1 MSARD
6 DLASFRVLEQH
17 EALAACLKEEFEDGW
32 ADGRKVLV
40 LVADYC
46 SATELASL
54 RGSSDDWYC
63 KKRAGAPGIATPL
76 PGGGAAMIDV
86 VDLRGQAHTAPLA
99 AQFFATGIRDAGRL
113 REAHFGGLPGVVSIR
128 LVGGLHLRAG
138 AFLYSVLLGNPT
150 LLKYDAARAQFSAE
164 GRGKGPRSSHFSA
177 PKRAIADKAGRSKG
191 GLEAQGAAAVS
202 CLAAAPACLPPEIA
216 PEGPALPL
224 NAPDLRAIHQLRSK
238 AEGIFAEGAPRSIRV
253 KPVVQAASVGKPKKP
268 DVRVD
273 ALVGRAANKFRKR
286 RNRNFQRPRKP
297 MPAGRLWGNSAYSL
311 HGRVFAAFSF
321 PIEALNPLLGAP
333 PGIRDY
339 CPPEAGKRCELALR
353 NASRSVFFAGAL

>member
-17 EALAACLKEEFEDGW
+17 ETLAACLKEEFEDGW

-99 AQFFATGIRDAGRL
+99 AQFFATGIRGAGRL
-113 REAHFGGLPGVVSIR
+113 REGHFGGLPGVVSIR
-128 LVGGLHLRAG
+128 LVDGLHLRAG
-138 AFLYSVLLGNPT
+138 AFLHSALLGNPT

-164 GRGKGPRSSHFSA
+164 GHGKGQLQ
-177 PKRAIADKAGRSKG
+177 IMWAGVR
-191 GLEAQGAAAVS
+191 EASRLAAVS
-202 CLAAAPACLPPEIA
+202 SLAPHSSLAAVSSVRLQPLFLASRLPPHSS
-216 PEGPALPL
+216 
-224 NAPDLRAIHQLRSK
+224 R
-238 AEGIFAEGAPRSIRV
+238 
-253 KPVVQAASVGKPKKP
+253 
-268 DVRVD
+268 
-273 ALVGRAANKFRKR
+273 RKS
-286 RNRNFQRPRKP
+286 RPR
-297 MPAGRLWGNSAYSL
+297 GR
-311 HGRVFAAFSF
+311 
-321 PIEALNPLLGAP
+321 
-333 PGIRDY
+333 
-339 CPPEAGKRCELALR
+339 
-353 NASRSVFFAGAL
+353 RSP